1 MLLPDSGVLID
12 TPGVK
17 LFGVTNDNTDN
28 LSEIL
33 DISDYE
39 GKCRD
44 IKAKQLSY
52 TILKACIIH
61 IIRKSSAPL
70 KQLFLSR

>member
-44 IKAKQLSY
+44 IKAKQL
-52 TILKACIIH
+52 
-61 IIRKSSAPL
+61 
-70 KQLFLSR
+70 FLSR